1 MSCNLVSKSEI
12 PDSNLQLR
20 HPVISNPLSN
30 QLLLIH
36 IDLTNLFSS
45 NSTETSFINLKFAYF
60 PFLVLAKIFI

>member
-12 PDSNLQLR
+12 PNSNLQQC

-36 IDLTNLFSS
+36 VDLTNLFSS
-45 NSTETSFINLKFAYF
+45 NSTETSFISLKFAYF
-60 PFLVLAKIFI
+60 PFLVLAKIFM